1 MRHKI
6 GPSDK
11 RVRPANIPPRFTPPA
26 QLYPS
31 PGLRRH
37 LPRFQSFWDS
47 FMWDSLQL
55 KRDKA
60 WALHTYDMESK
71 SGRERGWKR
80 QRRGGKKRG
89 TERERQAEVERTRER
104 KWERWK
110 TESERQLRER
120 RLKSVSWMSYEMQIA
135 HQVHSFIL
143 FITFMIK
150 SCTVVSVPSPDSCV
164 LSVSDICLS
173 APRLSPNLS
182 HHPSLHQKNGNMGHN
197 TMARSDSLKTRSPFS
212 YWCDTSASRGTIATL
227 CGVVRPAEWQ
237 LCELCGILPLGSFRA
252 HRMEKHRQL
261 KSQLWKDINEV
272 VNWSI
277 SSLSMQIDILEDKP
291 I

>member
-1 MRHKI
+1 MAEK
-6 GPSDK
+6 G
-11 RVRPANIPPRFTPPA
+11 
-26 QLYPS
+26 
-31 PGLRRH
+31 GE
-37 LPRFQSFWDS
+37 
-47 FMWDSLQL
+47 
-55 KRDKA
+55 RD
-60 WALHTYDMESK
+60 
-71 SGRERGWKR
+71 
-80 QRRGGKKRG
+80 RGGEEKR
-89 TERERQAEVERTRER
+89 EEQRERQAEVEKTRER

-173 APRLSPNLS
+173 ASRLSPNRS
-182 HHPSLHQKNGNMGHN
+182 HHPSLHKKNGNMRHN
-197 TMARSDSLKTRSPFS
+197 TTTRSDSLKTRSLFS

-227 CGVVRPAEWQ
+227 CGVVTPAEWQ
-237 LCELCGILPLGSFRA
+237 LCQLCGILPLGSFWA

-261 KSQLWKDINEV
+261 KSQDWKDINEV
-272 VNWSI
+272 VNWSM
-277 SSLSMQIDILEDKP
+277 SSLYMQIDILEDKT
-291 I
+291 IKHC